1 MYFLK
6 ESRSGL
12 KWTAELWEKQW
23 SEELSSYTTNLITKK
38 DFWYWNGSL
47 FWARKYFFNLMI
59 NNGELTIRR
68 KDEQG

>member
-38 DFWYWNGSL
+38 DFWFKKSSFCWVG
-47 FWARKYFFNLMI
+47 KYFLNSMI
-59 NNGELTIRR
+59 ANGELTIRR
-68 KDEQG
+68 KNEQG